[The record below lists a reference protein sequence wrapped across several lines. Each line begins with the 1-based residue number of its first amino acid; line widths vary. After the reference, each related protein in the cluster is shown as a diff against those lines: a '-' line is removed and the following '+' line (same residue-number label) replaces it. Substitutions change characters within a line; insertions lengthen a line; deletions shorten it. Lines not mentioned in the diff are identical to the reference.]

1 MSWQQSPLTWPSS
14 AQAIQSSSEGV
25 TTQVAGVINQAADR
39 LTSMTSDAAFSRNE
53 LSAEAEGLLHLRD
66 ELNQLL
72 NQGTVLT
79 VSPYQYGVGE
89 KVELGRYLN
98 ANTAIKT
105 LAAKLRDNADKH
117 RPTGNLYCVA
127 IMVNQSQLATFASV
141 LNELTSV
148 FCLPDWGQVARQ
160 ATALTTNETD
170 KRFQPVAIVQ
180 PRFKPTSNM
189 NGAPVR
195 ELMKLQGAELATLES
210 LCDDKSNV
218 IEKLQALAVKREAK
232 LNQISTKINALKNLK
247 GSVWAMPLHGST
259 EAIATKLTQAELP
272 SDHQYTV
279 ASLLLSHEPL
289 TFFQELLC

>member
-1 MSWQQSPLTWPSS
+1 MSWQQSSLTWPSS
-14 AQAIQSSSEGV
+14 AQAIQSSSESV
-25 TTQVAGVINQAADR
+25 TTQVTGVMNQAAGR
-39 LTSMTSDAAFSRNE
+39 LASMTSDAAFSRND

-98 ANTAIKT
+98 ANTAIKI
-105 LAAKLRDNADKH
+105 LVAKLRDNADKH

-127 IMVNQSQLATFASV
+127 IMVNQSQLATFASI
-141 LNELTSV
+141 LIELTSV
-148 FCLPDWGQVARQ
+148 FCLPDWGQIARQ
-160 ATALTTNETD
+160 ATALSTNETA

-189 NGAPVR
+189 NCAPIR
-195 ELMKLQGAELATLES
+195 ELTKWQGVELATLES
-210 LCDDKSNV
+210 LCDDKTNV

-247 GSVWAMPLHGST
+247 GSVWAMSLQGST
-259 EAIATKLTQAELP
+259 EAIATQLTQAELP

-279 ASLLLSHEPL
+279 TSLLLSHEPL